1 MRLPNIDFMM
11 ELTKDFLDGKIDGV
25 SYSLDF
31 EYYLEKRIEDM
42 EKEDE
47 DYCDLIYEYL
57 YENGVVQFDDLSDE
71 EFETLI
77 RKHYKKIK
85 KIARE
90 GFY

>member
-71 EFETLI
+71 EFEILI

>member
-1 MRLPNIDFMM
+1 MKLPNINFIM

-25 SYSLDF
+25 SYSSDF
-31 EYYLEKRIEDM
+31 EDYLEEYIEDM

-47 DYCDLIYEYL
+47 DYSYLIYEYL
-57 YENGVVQFDDLSDE
+57 YEDGVARFDDLPDK

-77 RKHYKKIK
+77 RKHYRKIR